1 MISKLFYSNLRLFGR
16 MSVSSSLHYPLSHF
30 SFIFSLLS
38 FLFSLLFLS
47 CNKPFQPEV
56 AYTPELNVYSV
67 LFSDAHGVYVRVGAV
82 TESSSGVSQ
91 AMHGASVTLVG
102 NGPNNSPVEPVTLT
116 DTTAL
121 LDGISTSFYYAP
133 THIIPGGSYSVSVTQ
148 NGYPPVL
155 ATAQIPSGY
164 ATIPDQNT
172 YSILQNP
179 KNVKTD
185 INLSSE
191 CFRVSKRRICS
202 NARRMSRAGQHW

>member
-91 AMHGASVTLVG
+91 AMHGASVTLVR

-121 LDGISTSFYYAP
+121 LDGVFQLHSTNAATHTWVVFGFCQAKWLPACARHRANSFGVRHDPRSEYLF
-133 THIIPGGSYSVSVTQ
+133 YS
-148 NGYPPVL
+148 
-155 ATAQIPSGY
+155 
-164 ATIPDQNT
+164 
-172 YSILQNP
+172 P
-179 KNVKTD
+179 KP
-185 INLSSE
+185 E
-191 CFRVSKRRICS
+191 KR
-202 NARRMSRAGQHW
+202 